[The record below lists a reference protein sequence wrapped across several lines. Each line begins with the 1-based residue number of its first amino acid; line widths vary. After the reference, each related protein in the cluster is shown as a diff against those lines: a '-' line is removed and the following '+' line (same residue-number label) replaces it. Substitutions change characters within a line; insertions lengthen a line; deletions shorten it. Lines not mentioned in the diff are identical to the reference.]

1 MQPLPRYLLKP
12 MVLLLAWPGPLPM
25 VHSHDEYR
33 SRPQTSHL
41 LAEHVALFHCERPD
55 EHDASTEPHCHWVL
69 RWVAMEGTFFDAAQY
84 AQDVQTASAAERQES
99 SLEASSVAVLCHV
112 VDAGSF
118 MSLGALESMPAPS
131 LCAPVGLQ
139 MHQELCRW
147 VC

>member
-1 MQPLPRYLLKP
+1 MQPLPAYLLKP

-25 VHSHDEYR
+25 VHSHDDYH

-41 LAEHVALFHCERPD
+41 LAEHVALFHCETP

-84 AQDVQTASAAERQES
+84 AQDVQSTSLSERQEV
-99 SLEASSVAVLCHV
+99 SLDPASLAVLCHV
-112 VDAGSF
+112 VDVNSF
-118 MSLGALESMPAPS
+118 FNLGAMESTSTPSLGAPL
-131 LCAPVGLQ
+131 GLQ
-139 MHQELCRW
+139 IHQELCRW